1 MVGYIRFEGVKKNFV
16 TIEGETVNALSG
28 VDLEIE
34 KGDFVCLIGP
44 SGCGKSTMLRLLAGL
59 DTPTEGSIFI
69 NDTKVTKPNYDRG
82 LVFQDPNLFP
92 WLNIYD
98 NISFGLKVRKLFGER
113 KKDVSEFIELV
124 GLKGFE
130 KSFPHQLSG
139 GMCQR
144 ASLARALIG
153 HPQALLLDEPLG
165 ALDAFT
171 RMNMQDD
178 LLRIKKEQ
186 DMTMIMVT
194 HDVDEAVYL
203 ADKIVVMTPRP
214 AKIESII
221 DVKLSQPRDRNN
233 PEFIRLRS
241 EILQILDFAGK
252 EKEVEYTI

>member
-1 MVGYIRFEGVKKNFV
+1 MVGEIRFENVKKTF
-16 TIEGETVNALSG
+16 IRPDGETVNALNG
-28 VDLEIE
+28 VDLTI
-34 KGDFVCLIGP
+34 KQGDFVCLIGP
-44 SGCGKSTMLRLLAGL
+44 SGCGKSTMLRILAGL
-59 DTPTEGSIFI
+59 DQATEGAVYI
-69 NDTKVTKPNYDRG
+69 DDKKVTKPDYDRG
-82 LVFQDPNLFP
+82 LAFQDHSLFP

-98 NISFGLKVRKLFGER
+98 NIAFGLKARHIFKE
-113 KKDVSEFIELV
+113 KKETVNEFIELV

-153 HPQALLLDEPLG
+153 HPKALLLDEPLG

-171 RMNMQDD
+171 RMNMQDE
-178 LLRIKKEQ
+178 LLRIRKEQ
-186 DMTMIMVT
+186 NMTMVMVT

-203 ADKIVVMTPRP
+203 SDKIVVMTPRP
-214 AKIESII
+214 AKIEKVI

-241 EILQILDFAGK
+241 EILKILDFAGK
-252 EKEVEYTI
+252 EKEIEYSI

>member
-28 VDLEIE
+28 VDLEIK

-171 RMNMQDD
+171 RMNMQDE